1 MGIGAKEATG
11 ALGGA
16 RGTLATSC
24 QCAGSFT
31 TPAGMQGDSPRP
43 DRGSRWGL
51 STTLHQR
58 LLPSSLCLPLPR
70 ACLLP
75 SRQGYGRAAG
85 EGLKVPG
92 GHRQIAA
99 RGRGRQPRLRR
110 GRGVRCGVLA
120 VLSLA

>member
-51 STTLHQR
+51 STTLH
-58 LLPSSLCLPLPR
+58 LLPSSRCLPLPR

-110 GRGVRCGVLA
+110 GRGVRRGVLA